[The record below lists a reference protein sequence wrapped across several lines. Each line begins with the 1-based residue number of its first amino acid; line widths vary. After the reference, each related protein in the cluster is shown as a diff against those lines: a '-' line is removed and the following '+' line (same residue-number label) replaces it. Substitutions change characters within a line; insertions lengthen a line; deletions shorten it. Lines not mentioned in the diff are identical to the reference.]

1 MKTRE
6 QIIRNSP
13 VPIGTVPLYQALEKV
28 NGIAENLTFEVFRE
42 TLIEQALQGIEEIK
56 QRVNGYSASQS
67 SMSLTV
73 QSHTEQIKNLYNIV
87 DELKLRLNIV
97 ENIESTLN
105 RILEAIKSLKEDQE

>member
-1 MKTRE
+1 MDGSTITL
-6 QIIRNSP
+6 IIGI
-13 VPIGTVPLYQALEKV
+13 IGCIIGVSTFVSSLIAKAQN
-28 NGIAENLTFEVFRE
+28 NGVLTQK
-42 TLIEQALQGIEEIK
+42 IEQALQGIEEIK

-73 QSHTEQIKNLYNIV
+73 QSHTEQIKNLYNMV

>member
-1 MKTRE
+1 MDGSTITL
-6 QIIRNSP
+6 IIGI
-13 VPIGTVPLYQALEKV
+13 IGCIIGVSTFVSSLIAKAQN
-28 NGIAENLTFEVFRE
+28 NGVLTQK
-42 TLIEQALQGIEEIK
+42 IEQALQGIEEIK

>member
-1 MKTRE
+1 MDGSTITL
-6 QIIRNSP
+6 IIGI
-13 VPIGTVPLYQALEKV
+13 IGCIIGVSTFVSSLIAKAQN
-28 NGIAENLTFEVFRE
+28 NGVLTQK
-42 TLIEQALQGIEEIK
+42 IEQALQGIEEIK

-97 ENIESTLN
+97 ENLESTLN
-105 RILEAIKSLKEDQE
+105 KILDAIKSLKEDQE

>member
-1 MKTRE
+1 MDGSTITL
-6 QIIRNSP
+6 IIGI
-13 VPIGTVPLYQALEKV
+13 IGCIIGISTFVSSLITKAQN
-28 NGIAENLTFEVFRE
+28 NGVLTQK
-42 TLIEQALQGIEEIK
+42 IEQALQGIEEIK

>member
-1 MKTRE
+1 MDGSTITL
-6 QIIRNSP
+6 IIGI
-13 VPIGTVPLYQALEKV
+13 IGCIIGVSTFVSSLIAKAQN
-28 NGIAENLTFEVFRE
+28 NGVLTQK
-42 TLIEQALQGIEEIK
+42 IEQALQGIEEIK

-105 RILEAIKSLKEDQE
+105 RSLEAIKSLKEDQE